1 MKKIIEF
8 DVFLKN
14 TILGDNNW
22 IRLFTN
28 IENSI
33 IGNNIF
39 IGFNSKIYNTE
50 IGNNVP
56 ISSKVVKR

>member
-33 IGNNIF
+33 IGNNIQ
-39 IGFNSKIYNTE
+39 Y
-50 IGNNVP
+50 
-56 ISSKVVKR
+56 

>member
-22 IRLFTN
+22 I
-28 IENSI
+28 
-33 IGNNIF
+33 IF

-50 IGNNVP
+50 IGNNVQ

>member
-39 IGFNSKIYNTE
+39 IGFNSKIYNAE
-50 IGNNVP
+50 IGNNVQ
-56 ISSKVVKR
+56 IASKVVKR